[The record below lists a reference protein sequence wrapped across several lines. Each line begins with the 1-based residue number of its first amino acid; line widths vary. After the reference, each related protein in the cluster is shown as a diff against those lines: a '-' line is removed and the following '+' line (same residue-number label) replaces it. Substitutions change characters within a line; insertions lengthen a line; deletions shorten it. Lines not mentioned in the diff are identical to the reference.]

1 SDQDNVLTGWDVLL
15 GERPVGDRVVV
26 LDDDG
31 SRAVAGVVEVLLDA
45 GKQVELV
52 SRWPAL
58 FPGTMTT
65 LDMPHVYGRVL
76 GKGLEYRLN
85 SWASWSAGRR
95 RRSERPCRRAAA

>member
-1 SDQDNVLTGWDVLL
+1 TGAVPSRTGFSSMNPLVDQLPGSEQENVLTGWDVLL
-15 GERPVGDRVVV
+15 DSRPVGERVVV

-31 SRAVAGVVEVLLDA
+31 SRQAAGVVEVLLDR
-45 GKQVELV
+45 GKRVELV

-76 GKGLEYRLN
+76 GKGLEYRL
-85 SWASWSAGRR
+85 
-95 RRSERPCRRAAA
+95 